1 MSINGAIGT
10 AEAMRNEILKLRFS
24 SKSHALFGHS
34 YEVDITI
41 FVNFQTVLNAEM
53 DKVLVNG
60 TTYSS
65 KLLHGCTFVGIN
77 LSFFGHV
84 LPKELMMQHIRQAVS
99 SVETIK

>member
-1 MSINGAIGT
+1 MAGT
-10 AEAMRNEILKLRFS
+10 MRNENLKLRFS

-41 FVNFQTVLNAEM
+41 FVNFQTVFNAEM

-65 KLLHGCTFVGIN
+65 KLLHGCT
-77 LSFFGHV
+77 LD
-84 LPKELMMQHIRQAVS
+84 
-99 SVETIK
+99 